1 MVKERREGELSQ
13 WTEEKKQRGEW
24 RQAKEREADLC
35 AQSSN
40 SLWLCIIFCKVKLTE
55 MEAILHGTVAM
66 ANK

>member
-1 MVKERREGELSQ
+1 M
-13 WTEEKKQRGEW
+13 EEENG
-24 RQAKEREADLC
+24 READLC

-40 SLWLCIIFCKVKLTE
+40 ILWLCIIFCKVKLTE